1 MFFFLGVYGLQ
12 PDECRPRDD
21 MLLEKKY
28 PWFSRFSRNHN
39 PLALNFSGDMTILQV
54 GVRTLDVKKKNKKTK
69 KSTFHLGGGMTDFA
83 HLVEGLSHIVHK
95 NIYISSIKFTVLFTL
110 SPPPSFDELL
120 ALTSCGGYLQSSH
133 DFYDLNVLKLKI

>member
-1 MFFFLGVYGLQ
+1 MGGGLGVSQKILK
-12 PDECRPRDD
+12 PNVF
-21 MLLEKKY
+21 
-28 PWFSRFSRNHN
+28 FSRGLWPAAGRMPAEGWYAPQKKVPLVFKIFEEPQPPSPQFFGGYDDFVGGSPN
-39 PLALNFSGDMTILQV
+39 PGC
-54 GVRTLDVKKKNKKTK
+54 KKKKTK

-120 ALTSCGGYLQSSH
+120 ALTSCGGYL
-133 DFYDLNVLKLKI
+133 